1 MKKEKRRAPQ
11 SPSFWQKIFVECLRN
26 DSRADRNIAV
36 LSPRERE
43 ERAVAASEDKII
55 AVCRSPESDVGFAVL
70 IEIAGRRF
78 IGRAPE
84 LRGDGCAGRAAIDPP
99 FADTGAENRDVGT
112 AVTVEIAAHRNIARR
127 AERHDVNRVAA
138 GVENKKGS
146 G

>member
-36 LSPRERE
+36 CAPRERE
-43 ERAVAASEDKII
+43 ERAVAASQDKII

-78 IGRAPE
+78 IAVLSE
-84 LRGDGCAGRAAIDPP
+84 LRGDGCAGRAAVDPP
-99 FADTGAENRDVGT
+99 FADRRAENCDVG
-112 AVTVEIAAHRNIARR
+112 AVVAVEIA
-127 AERHDVNRVAA
+127 
-138 GVENKKGS
+138 
-146 G
+146 